1 MLITRWMYE
10 ATIQFNVN
18 TYPRFQLMI
27 EAIGQY
33 GVGMKRLTL
42 HEVRVSNLKKKLT
55 CTKDLMKDHMEE
67 WKKMEVQL
75 CQMDEPIGRRELW

>member
-1 MLITRWMYE
+1 MLIIRWMYE
-10 ATIQFNVN
+10 ATIQFNVI

-75 CQMDEPIGRRELW
+75 CQMDEPIGRREL